1 MALLYLKK
9 SKQMEIKNLNLV
21 NVTLEVLTDT
31 IRDIVAS
38 ELQKVKVLSTS
49 SNNNENIEE
58 ILTREQICKLLKV
71 SNTTLF
77 NWQNNKIL
85 LNYKIG
91 HRVYYKKSDVL
102 ALLQKL

>member
-1 MALLYLKK
+1 
-9 SKQMEIKNLNLV
+9 MEIKNLNLV

-38 ELQKVKVLSTS
+38 ELQKVIVLSTS
-49 SNNNENIEE
+49 SNNNEDIEE
-58 ILTREQICKLLKV
+58 ILTREQVCTLLKV

-77 NWQNNKIL
+77 NWANNKIL
-85 LNYKIG
+85 ENHKIG
-91 HRVYYKKSDVL
+91 RRVYYRKSEVL